1 MSGSRKSNQGKKALG
16 RGLGSILPEIMGDKL
31 PGKTSSATMIPVT
44 QLSRNPNQYRQTFSK
59 ESISELAQSM
69 KEHGVLQPVIVR
81 PHRGGRYEIV
91 AGERRWRA
99 AREAGLLEI
108 PVIIRQLS
116 EKQAAEINLIE
127 NVQREDLN
135 SIEEAEAVNSLI
147 KEHGYTHEELASRI
161 GKKRS
166 TLTNLL
172 SLLRL
177 PIAVQ
182 EMIRAGKLSE
192 GHGRAVLRIEMD
204 KLKIKVAMDIAGK
217 GLSVREAEKLAA
229 RLEKPGAAPAPPS
242 LKAGNSPEIRDL
254 ATRLQRKLG
263 SRIEVR
269 HSKSGRGK
277 LEIFYRDL
285 DELDRILAIIF
296 KR

>member
-1 MSGSRKSNQGKKALG
+1 MSSSRKSKQGKKALG
-16 RGLGSILPEIMGDKL
+16 RGLGSILPEILGDKS
-31 PGKTSSATMIPVT
+31 PGETSSATMIPVT
-44 QLSRNPNQYRQTFSK
+44 QLARNPNQARQTFSK

-108 PVIIRQLS
+108 PVIIKQLS

-135 SIEEAEAVNSLI
+135 AMEEAEAVKSLI
-147 KEHGYTHEELASRI
+147 KEHGYTHDELASRI

-172 SLLRL
+172 SLLKL
-177 PIAVQ
+177 PVALQ
-182 EMIRAGKLSE
+182 EMIRTGKLTE
-192 GHGRAVLRIEMD
+192 GHGRAILRIEKD
-204 KLKIKVAMDIAGK
+204 KLKIKAAMDIAGK
-217 GLSVREAEKLAA
+217 GLSVRDTEKLAA
-229 RLEKPGAAPAPPS
+229 RLSKSGAAPAPLS
-242 LKAGNSPEIRDL
+242 RKARVSPELRDL
-254 ATRLQRKLG
+254 TTRLQRKLG
-263 SRIEVR
+263 SKVEVR
-269 HSKSGRGK
+269 HLRSGRGK

-296 KR
+296 RR

>member
-1 MSGSRKSNQGKKALG
+1 MSSSRKSKQRKKALG
-16 RGLGSILPEIMGDKL
+16 RGLGSILPDIMGDKT
-31 PGKTSSATMIPVT
+31 PGETGSTVTVPVT
-44 QLSRNPNQYRQTFSK
+44 QLLRNPNQTRQTFSK

-69 KEHGVLQPVIVR
+69 KEHGILQPIIVR
-81 PHRGGRYEIV
+81 PYRGGRYEIV

-108 PVIIRQLS
+108 PVIIKQLS

-135 SIEEAEAVNSLI
+135 AIEEAEAVKSLI
-147 KEHGYTHEELASRI
+147 QEHGYTHDELASRI

-177 PIAVQ
+177 PVAVQ
-182 EMIRAGKLSE
+182 EMIRTGKLTE
-192 GHGRAVLRIEMD
+192 GHGRAILRIGKD
-204 KLKIKVAMDIAGK
+204 KLKIKVAMDVAGK
-217 GLSVREAEKLAA
+217 GLSVRETEKTAA
-229 RLEKPGAAPAPPS
+229 RLSISSQAAPPS
-242 LKAGNSPEIRDL
+242 RKARVSPEIRDL
-254 ATRLQRKLG
+254 TTRLQRKLG
-263 SRIEVR
+263 SKVEVK
-269 HSKSGRGK
+269 HSRSGRGK

-285 DELDRILAIIF
+285 DELDRILAVIF